1 MGEGAP
7 VDRAWVGTPCHFFT
21 RLSACLG
28 EDGRMPCRGV
38 TCQHERS
45 LLTGR
50 KGAAWLIPLAGLV
63 VVEPF
68 VGSTGFLA
76 AWWTR
81 ATGLAL
87 ALGTVRL
94 GRRWIA
100 LRYRKESRS

>member
-1 MGEGAP
+1 MSDNT
-7 VDRAWVGTPCHFFT
+7 VDC
-21 RLSACLG
+21 
-28 EDGRMPCRGV
+28 GRR
-38 TCQHERS
+38 RS
-45 LLTGR
+45 LLTTGEW
-50 KGAAWLIPLAGLV
+50 AVWLIPLAGLV

-81 ATGLAL
+81 VTGLAL

-94 GRRWIA
+94 GGRWIA